1 MMYQAPPNEG
11 RLPVH
16 LGRVAPRLAEVFRKE
31 SELPPGEGRQLSLT
45 ARAYDAAAVSSP
57 GLYSP
62 RFSR

>member
-1 MMYQAPPNEG
+1 MFQAPPNEG

-16 LGRVAPRLAEVFRKE
+16 HGRVRPRIAEVFPRE
-31 SELPPGEGRQLSLT
+31 PELPPGEGRQLSL
-45 ARAYDAAAVSSP
+45 AGAAYEAGWVSSP